1 MYIVH
6 ILDIFE
12 LNGLRIFKHN
22 LILLLLYIL
31 LLLRYRIIINFIV
44 NKVN

>member
-22 LILLLLYIL
+22 LALIL